1 MCRQLQG
8 GESSDSLVFW
18 IWKEVL
24 EACLQCLCRLICR
37 SYIVS
42 WTHVLMTCAHVH
54 DNLLC
59 REDMPYV
66 QFNTHAKSMN
76 AICESQ
82 KCTNNRDIWHQILKL
97 FERLL
102 SKLSLQKRTLLL
114 LIYFAFRRERQ
125 CKWAIC
131 SVCRLPRLSRRLFGA
146 VGDSKSVNLKRWR
159 NPKRYAAYFPR
170 VWKIMLIPPDILA
183 EKMLFSGIQFAEFSL
198 DSYKTT

>member
-1 MCRQLQG
+1 MKHVKKNAGFSAFHLENEEKMCRQLQG

-18 IWKEVL
+18 IWKEVPEVP
-24 EACLQCLCRLICR
+24 EAYLQCLCRLICR

-42 WTHVLMTCAHVH
+42 WTHVLMTCTHVH

-82 KCTNNRDIWHQILKL
+82 RCTNNRDIWHQILKL
-97 FERLL
+97 FEGLL
-102 SKLSLQKRTLLL
+102 SELSLQKRTLLL
-114 LIYFAFRRERQ
+114 LIYFVFRRERQ

-146 VGDSKSVNLKRWR
+146 VGDSKSANLKRWR
-159 NPKRYAAYFPR
+159 NPKRYAAYFPS
-170 VWKIMLIPPDILA
+170 VKL
-183 EKMLFSGIQFAEFSL
+183 
-198 DSYKTT
+198 